1 MEDNLVMENMTRKEI
16 IKTLVNDYGHNEFDL
31 KGKHEENLRKTLEQE
46 KNDAKNDSDPFPNND
61 ENDGSHSWD

>member
-1 MEDNLVMENMTRKEI
+1 MENMTRKEI

-46 KNDAKNDSDPFPNND
+46 KNDAKNDSDPFSNND